1 MESGNLPILC
11 TAKPKKR
18 GRKLLS
24 ALTLAAA
31 LPIIIT
37 LAIPA
42 CLLIAAI
49 GLVWSVADEALKR
62 LDS

>member
-1 MESGNLPILC
+1 MKSGNSLC
-11 TAKPKKR
+11 VLEPKKR

-24 ALTLAAA
+24 ALTLAAV
-31 LPIIIT
+31 LPIIIV